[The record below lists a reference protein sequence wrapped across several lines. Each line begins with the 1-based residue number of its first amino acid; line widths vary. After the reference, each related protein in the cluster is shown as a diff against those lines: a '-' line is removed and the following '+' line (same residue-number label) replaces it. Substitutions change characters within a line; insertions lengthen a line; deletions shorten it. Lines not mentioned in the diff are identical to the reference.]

1 MKALQ
6 VQVLPHPQIATLR
19 GEGSFAGNNPTA
31 KRCGSSLTLWR
42 SSETTL
48 NPETDLAAT
57 GRATDKYQSS
67 SDDAERSAEPK
78 RLTRCGLTAYP
89 GANQNYKDMVRNPQR
104 EILAYL
110 LAGGRLTVQKASRL
124 FETTE
129 LRKIVSRLRRLGQ
142 PTRTSSTTTLP
153 VRDDV
158 FSSRNTS

>member
-1 MKALQ
+1 M
-6 VQVLPHPQIATLR
+6 
-19 GEGSFAGNNPTA
+19 
-31 KRCGSSLTLWR
+31 TLWR

-57 GRATDKYQSS
+57 GRATDKYQSP

-89 GANQNYKDMVRNPQR
+89 GANQNYKDMIRNPQR

-129 LRKIVSRLRRLGQ
+129 LRKIVSRLRRRGQ
-142 PTRTSSTTTLP
+142 PIEDVMHYDTTRTGRRVQFKEYFIKKVPGTLQ
-153 VRDDV
+153 
-158 FSSRNTS
+158 